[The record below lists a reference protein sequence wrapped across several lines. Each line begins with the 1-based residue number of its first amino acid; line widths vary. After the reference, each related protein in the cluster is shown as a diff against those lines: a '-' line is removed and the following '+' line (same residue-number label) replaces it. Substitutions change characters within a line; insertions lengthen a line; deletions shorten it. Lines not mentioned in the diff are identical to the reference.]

1 MARVPRNRYSQ
12 VERLRSGRQKAI
24 IVGGV
29 PVPAGEVPLPRTF
42 CEECRLLRAEIGDEI
57 ASQPELV
64 RALERPRFRDFL
76 FKQVSLPQRIA
87 ESLEDLETGLRS
99 AGLIGVDEILAQSVN
114 RPTKFKVQKR
124 RVSVDGHIGSPA
136 SMQGTIAPGPSAL
149 SHCAVGRPRVKG
161 SPVSGEA
168 LVTSRL
174 SPSVLVRKKGGLPPT

>member
-1 MARVPRNRYSQ
+1 MTKVPRNRHSQ
-12 VERLRSGRQKAI
+12 IERLRSGRQKAI

-29 PVPAGEVPLPRTF
+29 PVPAGEVPLARSF
-42 CEECRLLRAEIGDEI
+42 GEECRLIRAEIGDEI

-76 FKQVSLPQRIA
+76 FKQVSLPQGIA
-87 ESLEDLETGLRS
+87 ESLEDLESGLRS
-99 AGLIGVDEILAQSVN
+99 AGLIGVDEILVQSVN

-136 SMQGTIAPGPSAL
+136 SMQGTIAPGSSAL

-161 SPVSGEA
+161 APVSGDPS
-168 LVTSRL
+168 VSSRL
-174 SPSVLVRKKGGLPPT
+174 TPRVLVRKKGGLPPT